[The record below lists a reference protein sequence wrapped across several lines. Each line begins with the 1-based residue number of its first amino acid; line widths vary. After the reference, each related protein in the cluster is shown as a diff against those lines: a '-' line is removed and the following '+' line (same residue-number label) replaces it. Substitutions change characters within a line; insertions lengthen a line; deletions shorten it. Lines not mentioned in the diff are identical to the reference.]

1 MIVKSNPCVDW
12 VWFDSIIA
20 WWDHVTVA
28 PDANKI
34 AVFSSGIWKGLKGV
48 IPVGGQQFPISTV
61 GESLLWK
68 KCSKKRKEK

>member
-1 MIVKSNPCVDW
+1 MIVKRSPWIDW
-12 VWFDSIIA
+12 VWLDSIIA
-20 WWDHVTVA
+20 WCDHVTVA

-34 AVFSSGIWKGLKGV
+34 AVFRRGTWNGLNGT

-68 KCSKKRKEK
+68 KAQKKRKKE